1 MALAAPIRDFFTR
14 NLGYKAVALVLA
26 LLLWYDVTS
35 DETTV
40 IDYPV
45 PLQIAVEG
53 ADMIITNQEQLPPE
67 VEVSFSGTGKE
78 LLRLDKD
85 DLAVRE
91 RVQGG
96 ENDSILV
103 TLDLADIRRPAELAV
118 TPVAIT
124 PRQVTVVTDRFMERT
139 VPLQTVGSPRPASGY
154 RIESVEVS
162 PQSVSVRGV
171 TAEVRRIGS
180 LALDLSQLSDVDGSF
195 DERLEIA
202 VPESLRTVTVTPDTV
217 RIRGRAVPDIA
228 PVVRDTAPGA
238 DPDEE

>member
-40 IDYPV
+40 IEYPV

-67 VEVSFSGTGKE
+67 VEVAFSGTGKE

-85 DLAVRE
+85 DLAVQE

-96 ENDSILV
+96 ENDSIVV
-103 TLDLADIRRPAELAV
+103 TLDLGDVRKPADLAV
-118 TPVAIT
+118 TPLGIT

-139 VPLQTVGSPRPASGY
+139 VPLSTVGAPRPADGY
-154 RIESVEVS
+154 RIESVEVT
-162 PQSVSVRGV
+162 PGTVRVRGV
-171 TAEVRRIGS
+171 TAEVRPIGS
-180 LALDLSQLSDVDGSF
+180 LGLDLSQIDDVEGEF
-195 DERLEIA
+195 DQRMEIA
-202 VPESLRTVTVTPDTV
+202 IPESLRTVTVTPDTV
-217 RIRGRAVPDIA
+217 RIRGRAVPD
-228 PVVRDTAPGA
+228 TATVS
-238 DPDEE
+238 E

>member
-1 MALAAPIRDFFTR
+1 LSLASRIRDFFTR
-14 NLGYKAVALVLA
+14 NLGYKAVALVLS

-67 VEVSFSGTGKE
+67 VEVTFSGTGKE
-78 LLRLDKD
+78 LLRLDKN
-85 DLAVRE
+85 DLSVQE
-91 RVQGG
+91 QVQGG
-96 ENDSILV
+96 ENDSIVV
-103 TLDLADIRRPAELAV
+103 TLDLADVRRPADLAV
-118 TPVAIT
+118 TPIGIA

-139 VPLQTVGSPRPASGY
+139 VPLQSIGSPRAADGY
-154 RIESVEVS
+154 RIDAVEVS
-162 PQSVSVRGV
+162 PQRVSVRGV
-171 TAEVRRIGS
+171 TAEVRPIGS
-180 LALDLSQLSDVDGSF
+180 LALDLSQITDVEGEF

-217 RIRGRAVPDIA
+217 RIRGRAVRDIA
-228 PVVRDTAPGA
+228 PA
-238 DPDEE
+238 EE

>member
-67 VEVSFSGTGKE
+67 VEVAFSGTGKE

-85 DLAVRE
+85 DLAVQE

-96 ENDSILV
+96 ENDSIVV
-103 TLDLADIRRPAELAV
+103 TLDLSDVRRPTGLPV
-118 TPVAIT
+118 TPIAIA

-139 VPLQTVGSPRPASGY
+139 VPLQTVGSPRPAPGY

-162 PQSVSVRGV
+162 PQRVRVRGV
-171 TAEVRRIGS
+171 TAEVRPIGS
-180 LALDLSQLSDVDGSF
+180 LALDLSQVTDVEGGF

-202 VPESLRTVTVTPDTV
+202 VPESLRTVTVTPGSV
-217 RIRGRAVPDIA
+217 RIRGRAV
-228 PVVRDTAPGA
+228 RDTAPTT
-238 DPDEE
+238 P

>member
-67 VEVSFSGTGKE
+67 VEVAFSGTGKE

-85 DLAVRE
+85 DLAVQE

-96 ENDSILV
+96 ENDSIVV
-103 TLDLADIRRPAELAV
+103 TLDLSDVRRPASLPV
-118 TPVAIT
+118 TPIGIT

-139 VPLQTVGSPRPASGY
+139 VPLATVGSPRPAPGY

-162 PQSVSVRGV
+162 PQMVRVRGV
-171 TAEVRRIGS
+171 TAEVRPIGS
-180 LALDLSQLSDVDGSF
+180 LALDLSQITDVEGGF
-195 DERLEIA
+195 DQRLEIA

-217 RIRGRAVPDIA
+217 RIRGRAV
-228 PVVRDTAPGA
+228 RDTAAPA
-238 DPDEE
+238 E

>member
-40 IDYPV
+40 IEYPV

-67 VEVSFSGTGKE
+67 VEVAFSATGKE

-85 DLAVRE
+85 DLAVQE

-96 ENDSILV
+96 ENDSIVV
-103 TLDLADIRRPAELAV
+103 TLDLGDLRKPADLAV
-118 TPVAIT
+118 TPIGIT

-139 VPLQTVGSPRPASGY
+139 VPLSTLGAPRPADGY
-154 RIESVEVS
+154 RIESVEVF
-162 PQSVSVRGV
+162 P
-171 TAEVRRIGS
+171 
-180 LALDLSQLSDVDGSF
+180 ALCAS
-195 DERLEIA
+195 A
-202 VPESLRTVTVTPDTV
+202 
-217 RIRGRAVPDIA
+217 A
-228 PVVRDTAPGA
+228 
-238 DPDEE
+238 